1 METVSYF
8 RLSFRFS
15 KPNKILFTPAS
26 LESSELLCPLNVQLI
41 YQLGPS
47 KSSANPIETDNK
59 RSALTFLR
67 NLILDKNKDVTILA
81 LLLILLAALSTTT
94 ILACMYCRAASK
106 LAGALESHVIHYAAE
121 KICAHLQESFLK
133 HQMKSEC
140 WRFQSQLL
148 TLSRKTMRCLP
159 LSLIKAPPPLINV
172 LLISKR
178 KSMCV

>member
-1 METVSYF
+1 VMENVSYF
-8 RLSFRFS
+8 RSSFKFS

-67 NLILDKNKDVTILA
+67 NLILDENIDVTILA

-121 KICAHLQESFLK
+121 NLRSFAGAI
-133 HQMKSEC
+133 SETSNEI
-140 WRFQSQLL
+140 RVLEISEPITDTLEENYELPEMPATLANQS
-148 TLSRKTMRCLP
+148 TASSDKC
-159 LSLIKAPPPLINV
+159 IIN
-172 LLISKR
+172 L
-178 KSMCV
+178 